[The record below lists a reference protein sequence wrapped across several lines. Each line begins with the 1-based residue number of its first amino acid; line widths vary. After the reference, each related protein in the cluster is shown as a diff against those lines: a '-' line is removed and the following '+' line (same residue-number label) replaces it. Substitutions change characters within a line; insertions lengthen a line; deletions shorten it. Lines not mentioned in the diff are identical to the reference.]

1 MQAFSIQGGRRL
13 VGTVDVTGSKNSAL
27 SLLSAV
33 LLSEGEIVLRNTPDI
48 VDVRSKA
55 RLLQSLGA
63 EIEWNGNDLRIN
75 CSNID
80 SWKVDSDLAQSIRTS
95 FFLMGPLLAR
105 MGKAYLPG
113 PGGCRIGARPVDYHL
128 KGLTALGAT
137 IEQENGYYVA
147 ETKGLKGC
155 PIYLDKPSP
164 GATQHLMVAA
174 VLAKGVTTIQ
184 NAAMEP
190 EVSSLADFLNAMGA
204 RVTGAGTSM
213 IEIHGVRQLTGTNFR
228 VASDRIQAGTYMLA
242 AAITGGD
249 ITVRGLIPDAQAP
262 IVSKLQEAGAQVTVG
277 YDEIRVVAKERL
289 KAVKIRTMPYPGFP
303 TDLQQPMCAL
313 LSVADGTSIVE
324 ETVYESRIGHV
335 RELVRMGADI
345 HQTQLT
351 SIISGVEKLQGAE
364 VEASDLRA
372 GAALVLAGMA
382 AEGNTIIRS
391 IHHIDRG
398 YERLEQTMNS
408 LGASIERIAVSDPT
422 GAWSQAT
429 EAF

>member
-1 MQAFSIQGGRRL
+1 MQAFSIHGGRRL
-13 VGTVDVTGSKNSAL
+13 IGTVDVTGSKNSTL

-33 LLSEGEIVLRNTPDI
+33 LLSKGPIVLRNAPDI

-55 RLLQSLGA
+55 KLLESLGA
-63 EIEWNGNDLRIN
+63 RIQWIGTDLHID
-75 CSNID
+75 CSKID
-80 SWKVDSDLAQSIRTS
+80 SSSVDIELAQSIRTS
-95 FFLMGPLLAR
+95 FFLLGPLLAR
-105 MGKAYLPG
+105 LGKAYLPS

-128 KGLTALGAT
+128 KGLAALGAT
-137 IEQENGYYVA
+137 IDQENGFYVA
-147 ETKGLKGC
+147 KTKGLRGAS
-155 PIYLDKPSP
+155 IYLDKPSP

-174 VLAKGVTTIQ
+174 VLAKGITTIQ

-190 EVSSLADFLNAMGA
+190 EVVTLADFLNSMGA
-204 RVTGAGTSM
+204 RVNGAGTSM
-213 IEIHGVRQLTGTNFR
+213 IEIEGVAELSGTTFR
-228 VASDRIQAGTYMLA
+228 AAPDRIQAGTYMMA

-249 ITVRGLIPDAQAP
+249 VTVRGLMPDAQAP
-262 IVSKLQEAGAQVTVG
+262 IVSKLLEAGAEVTVG
-277 YDEIRVVAKERL
+277 FDEIRVQATQRL

-313 LSVADGTSIVE
+313 LSIAEGTSIVE

-351 SIISGVEKLQGAE
+351 SIITGVDHLEGAD

-372 GAALVLAGMA
+372 GAALVLAGLA

-398 YERLEQTMNS
+398 YERLEQTLSS
-408 LGASIERIAVSDPT
+408 LGASIVRETVSEIGT
-422 GAWSQAT
+422 SRSQA
-429 EAF
+429 AV

>member
-1 MQAFSIQGGRRL
+1 MQAFSIHGGRRL
-13 VGTVDVTGSKNSAL
+13 VGTVDVTGSKNSTL

-33 LLSEGEIVLRNTPDI
+33 LLSKGPIVLRNAPDI

-55 RLLQSLGA
+55 KLLDSLGA
-63 EIEWNGNDLRIN
+63 RIQWIDTDLHID
-75 CSNID
+75 CSKID
-80 SWKVDSDLAQSIRTS
+80 SSSVDIELAQSIRTS
-95 FFLMGPLLAR
+95 FFLLGPLLAR
-105 MGKAYLPG
+105 LGKAYLPS

-128 KGLTALGAT
+128 KGLAALGAT
-137 IEQENGYYVA
+137 IDQENGFYVA
-147 ETKGLKGC
+147 KTKGLRGASV
-155 PIYLDKPSP
+155 YLDKPSP

-174 VLAKGVTTIQ
+174 VLAKGITTIQ

-190 EVSSLADFLNAMGA
+190 EVVTLADFLNAMGA
-204 RVTGAGTSM
+204 RVNGAGTSM
-213 IEIHGVRQLTGTNFR
+213 IEIEGVSELSGTTFR
-228 VASDRIQAGTYMLA
+228 AAPDRIQAGTYMMA

-249 ITVRGLIPDAQAP
+249 VTVRGLMPDAQAP
-262 IVSKLQEAGAQVTVG
+262 IVSKLLEAGAEVTVG
-277 YDEIRVVAKERL
+277 FDEIRVQATQRL

-313 LSVADGTSIVE
+313 MSIAEGTSIVE

-335 RELVRMGADI
+335 RELVRMGANI

-351 SIISGVEKLQGAE
+351 SIITGVDHLEGAD

-372 GAALVLAGMA
+372 GAALVLAGLA

-398 YERLEQTMNS
+398 YERLEQTLSS
-408 LGASIERIAVSDPT
+408 LGASIVRETVSEIGT
-422 GAWSQAT
+422 SRSQA
-429 EAF
+429 AV

>member
-1 MQAFSIQGGRRL
+1 MQAFSIHGGRRL
-13 VGTVDVTGSKNSAL
+13 VGTVDVTGSKNSTL

-33 LLSEGEIVLRNTPDI
+33 LLSKGPIVLRNAPDV

-55 RLLQSLGA
+55 KLLESLGA
-63 EIEWNGNDLRIN
+63 RIEWIGTDLHID
-75 CSNID
+75 CSKID
-80 SWKVDSDLAQSIRTS
+80 SSSVDIELAQSIRTS
-95 FFLMGPLLAR
+95 FFLLGPLLAR
-105 MGKAYLPG
+105 LGKAYLPS

-128 KGLTALGAT
+128 KGLAALGAT
-137 IEQENGYYVA
+137 IDQENGFYVA
-147 ETKGLKGC
+147 KTKGLRGAS
-155 PIYLDKPSP
+155 IYLDKPSP

-174 VLAKGVTTIQ
+174 VLAKGITTIQ

-190 EVSSLADFLNAMGA
+190 EVVTLADFLNSMGA
-204 RVTGAGTSM
+204 RVNGAGTSM
-213 IEIHGVRQLTGTNFR
+213 IEIEGVAELSGTTFR
-228 VASDRIQAGTYMLA
+228 AAPDRIQAGTYMMA

-249 ITVRGLIPDAQAP
+249 VTVRGLMPDAQAP
-262 IVSKLQEAGAQVTVG
+262 IVSKLLEAGAEVTVG
-277 YDEIRVVAKERL
+277 FDEIRVQATQRL

-313 LSVADGTSIVE
+313 LSIAEGTSIVE

-351 SIISGVEKLQGAE
+351 SIITGVDHLEGAD

-372 GAALVLAGMA
+372 GAALVLAGLA

-398 YERLEQTMNS
+398 YERLEQTLSS
-408 LGASIERIAVSDPT
+408 LGASIVRETVSEIGT
-422 GAWSQAT
+422 SRSQA
-429 EAF
+429 AV

>member
-1 MQAFSIQGGRRL
+1 
-13 VGTVDVTGSKNSAL
+13 
-27 SLLSAV
+27 
-33 LLSEGEIVLRNTPDI
+33 
-48 VDVRSKA
+48 
-55 RLLQSLGA
+55 
-63 EIEWNGNDLRIN
+63 
-75 CSNID
+75 
-80 SWKVDSDLAQSIRTS
+80 
-95 FFLMGPLLAR
+95 
-105 MGKAYLPG
+105 
-113 PGGCRIGARPVDYHL
+113 VDYHL
-128 KGLTALGAT
+128 KGLAALGAT
-137 IEQENGYYVA
+137 IDQENGFYVA
-147 ETKGLKGC
+147 KTKGLRGAS
-155 PIYLDKPSP
+155 IYLDKPSP

-174 VLAKGVTTIQ
+174 VLAKGITTIQ

-190 EVSSLADFLNAMGA
+190 EVVTLADFLNSMGA
-204 RVTGAGTSM
+204 RVSGAGTSM
-213 IEIHGVRQLTGTNFR
+213 IEIEGVADLSGTTFR
-228 VASDRIQAGTYMLA
+228 AAPDRIQAGTYMMA

-249 ITVRGLIPDAQAP
+249 VTVRGLMPDDQAP
-262 IVSKLQEAGAQVTVG
+262 IVSKLLEAGAEVTVG
-277 YDEIRVVAKERL
+277 FDEIRVQATQRL

-313 LSVADGTSIVE
+313 LSIAEGTSIVE

-351 SIISGVEKLQGAE
+351 SIISGVDKLQGAE

-382 AEGNTIIRS
+382 AEGNTIIKS

-429 EAF
+429 EPF

>member
-1 MQAFSIQGGRRL
+1 MVRTKVCF
-13 VGTVDVTGSKNSAL
+13 
-27 SLLSAV
+27 LL
-33 LLSEGEIVLRNTPDI
+33 
-48 VDVRSKA
+48 
-55 RLLQSLGA
+55 
-63 EIEWNGNDLRIN
+63 
-75 CSNID
+75 
-80 SWKVDSDLAQSIRTS
+80 KV
-95 FFLMGPLLAR
+95 
-105 MGKAYLPG
+105 
-113 PGGCRIGARPVDYHL
+113 
-128 KGLTALGAT
+128 
-137 IEQENGYYVA
+137 
-147 ETKGLKGC
+147 
-155 PIYLDKPSP
+155 
-164 GATQHLMVAA
+164 
-174 VLAKGVTTIQ
+174 
-184 NAAMEP
+184 
-190 EVSSLADFLNAMGA
+190 
-204 RVTGAGTSM
+204 
-213 IEIHGVRQLTGTNFR
+213 
-228 VASDRIQAGTYMLA
+228 
-242 AAITGGD
+242 
-249 ITVRGLIPDAQAP
+249 
-262 IVSKLQEAGAQVTVG
+262 
-277 YDEIRVVAKERL
+277 
-289 KAVKIRTMPYPGFP
+289 
-303 TDLQQPMCAL
+303 QPMCAL

>member
-1 MQAFSIQGGRRL
+1 MQAFSIHGGRRL
-13 VGTVDVTGSKNSAL
+13 VGTVDVTGSKNSTL

-33 LLSEGEIVLRNTPDI
+33 LLSKGPIVLRNAPDI

-55 RLLQSLGA
+55 KLLESLGA
-63 EIEWNGNDLRIN
+63 RIQWIGTDLHID
-75 CSNID
+75 CSKID
-80 SWKVDSDLAQSIRTS
+80 SSSVDIELAQSIRTS
-95 FFLMGPLLAR
+95 FFLLGPLLAR
-105 MGKAYLPG
+105 LGKAYLPS

-128 KGLTALGAT
+128 KGLAALGAT
-137 IEQENGYYVA
+137 IDQENGFYVA
-147 ETKGLKGC
+147 KTKGLRGAS
-155 PIYLDKPSP
+155 IYLDKPSP

-174 VLAKGVTTIQ
+174 VLAKGITTIQ

-190 EVSSLADFLNAMGA
+190 EVVTLADFLNSMGA
-204 RVTGAGTSM
+204 RVNGAGTSM
-213 IEIHGVRQLTGTNFR
+213 IEIEGVAELSGTTFR
-228 VASDRIQAGTYMLA
+228 AAPDRIQAGTYMMA

-249 ITVRGLIPDAQAP
+249 VTVRGLMPDAQAP
-262 IVSKLQEAGAQVTVG
+262 IVSKLLEAGAEVTVG
-277 YDEIRVVAKERL
+277 FDEIRVQATQRL

-313 LSVADGTSIVE
+313 LSIAEGTSIVE

-351 SIISGVEKLQGAE
+351 SIITGVDHLEGAD

-372 GAALVLAGMA
+372 GAALVLAGLA

-398 YERLEQTMNS
+398 YERLEQTLSS
-408 LGASIERIAVSDPT
+408 LGASIVRETVSEIGT
-422 GAWSQAT
+422 SRSQA
-429 EAF
+429 AV

>member
-1 MQAFSIQGGRRL
+1 MQAFSIHGGRRL
-13 VGTVDVTGSKNSAL
+13 VGTVDVTGSKNSTL

-33 LLSEGEIVLRNTPDI
+33 LLSKGPIVLRNAPDI

-55 RLLQSLGA
+55 KLLEPLGA
-63 EIEWNGNDLRIN
+63 RIEWIGTDLHID
-75 CSNID
+75 CSKID
-80 SWKVDSDLAQSIRTS
+80 SSSVDIELAQSIRTS
-95 FFLMGPLLAR
+95 FFLLGPLLAR
-105 MGKAYLPG
+105 LGKAYLPS

-128 KGLTALGAT
+128 KGLAALGAT
-137 IEQENGYYVA
+137 IDQENGFYVA
-147 ETKGLKGC
+147 KTKGLRGAS
-155 PIYLDKPSP
+155 IYLDKPSP

-174 VLAKGVTTIQ
+174 VLAKGITTIQ

-190 EVSSLADFLNAMGA
+190 EVVTLADFLNSMGA
-204 RVTGAGTSM
+204 RVNGAGTSM
-213 IEIHGVRQLTGTNFR
+213 IEIEGVAELSGTTFR
-228 VASDRIQAGTYMLA
+228 AAPDRIQAGTYMMA

-249 ITVRGLIPDAQAP
+249 VTVRGLMPDAQAP
-262 IVSKLQEAGAQVTVG
+262 IVSKLLEAGAEVTVG
-277 YDEIRVVAKERL
+277 FDEIRVQATQRL

-313 LSVADGTSIVE
+313 LSIAEGTSIVE

-351 SIISGVEKLQGAE
+351 SIITGVDHLEGAD

-372 GAALVLAGMA
+372 GAALVLAGLA

-398 YERLEQTMNS
+398 YERLEQTLSS
-408 LGASIERIAVSDPT
+408 LGASIVRETVSEIGT
-422 GAWSQAT
+422 SRSQA
-429 EAF
+429 AV

>member
-1 MQAFSIQGGRRL
+1 MQAFSIHGGRRL
-13 VGTVDVTGSKNSAL
+13 VGTVDVTGSKNSTL

-33 LLSEGEIVLRNTPDI
+33 LLSKGPIVLRNAPDI

-55 RLLQSLGA
+55 KLLGSLGA
-63 EIEWNGNDLRIN
+63 QIQWIGTDLHID
-75 CSNID
+75 CSKID
-80 SWKVDSDLAQSIRTS
+80 SSSVDIELAQSIRTS
-95 FFLMGPLLAR
+95 FFLLGPLLAR
-105 MGKAYLPG
+105 LGKAYLPS

-128 KGLTALGAT
+128 KGLAALGAT
-137 IEQENGYYVA
+137 IDQENGFYVA
-147 ETKGLKGC
+147 KTKGLRGAS
-155 PIYLDKPSP
+155 IYLDKPSP

-174 VLAKGVTTIQ
+174 VLAKGITTIQ

-190 EVSSLADFLNAMGA
+190 EVVTLADFLNSMGA
-204 RVTGAGTSM
+204 RVSGAGTSM
-213 IEIHGVRQLTGTNFR
+213 IEIEGVADLSGTTFR
-228 VASDRIQAGTYMLA
+228 AAPDRIQAGTYMMA

-249 ITVRGLIPDAQAP
+249 VTVRGLMPDDQAP
-262 IVSKLQEAGAQVTVG
+262 IVSKLLEAGAEVTVG
-277 YDEIRVVAKERL
+277 FDEIRVQATQRL

-313 LSVADGTSIVE
+313 LSIAEGTSIVE

-351 SIISGVEKLQGAE
+351 SIISGVDKLQGAE

-382 AEGNTIIRS
+382 AEGNTIIKS

-429 EAF
+429 EPF

>member
-1 MQAFSIQGGRRL
+1 MQAFSIHGGRRL
-13 VGTVDVTGSKNSAL
+13 VGTVDVTGSKNSTL

-33 LLSEGEIVLRNTPDI
+33 LLSKGPIVLRNAPDI

-55 RLLQSLGA
+55 KLLESLGA
-63 EIEWNGNDLRIN
+63 RIQWIGTDLHID
-75 CSNID
+75 CSKID
-80 SWKVDSDLAQSIRTS
+80 SSSVDIELAQSIRTS
-95 FFLMGPLLAR
+95 FSLLGPLLAR
-105 MGKAYLPG
+105 LGKAYLPS

-128 KGLTALGAT
+128 KGLAALGAT
-137 IEQENGYYVA
+137 IDQENGFYVA
-147 ETKGLKGC
+147 KTKGLRGASV
-155 PIYLDKPSP
+155 YLDKPSP

-174 VLAKGVTTIQ
+174 VLAKGITTIQ

-190 EVSSLADFLNAMGA
+190 EVVTLADFLNAMGA
-204 RVTGAGTSM
+204 RVNGAGTSM
-213 IEIHGVRQLTGTNFR
+213 IEIEGVSELSGTTFR
-228 VASDRIQAGTYMLA
+228 AAPDRIQAGTYMMA

-249 ITVRGLIPDAQAP
+249 VTVRGLMPDAQAP
-262 IVSKLQEAGAQVTVG
+262 IVSKLLEAGAEVTVG
-277 YDEIRVVAKERL
+277 FDEIRVQATQRL

-313 LSVADGTSIVE
+313 MSIAEGTSIVE

-335 RELVRMGADI
+335 RELVRMGANI

-351 SIISGVEKLQGAE
+351 SIITGVDHLEGAD

-372 GAALVLAGMA
+372 GAALVLAGLA

-398 YERLEQTMNS
+398 YERLEQTLSS
-408 LGASIERIAVSDPT
+408 LGASIVRETVSEIGT
-422 GAWSQAT
+422 SRSQA
-429 EAF
+429 AV

>member
-1 MQAFSIQGGRRL
+1 MQAFSIHGGRRL
-13 VGTVDVTGSKNSAL
+13 VGTVDVTGSKNSTL

-33 LLSEGEIVLRNTPDI
+33 LLSKGPIVLRNAPDI

-55 RLLQSLGA
+55 KLLESLGA
-63 EIEWNGNDLRIN
+63 RIEWIGTDLHID
-75 CSNID
+75 CSKID
-80 SWKVDSDLAQSIRTS
+80 SSSVDIELAQSIRTS
-95 FFLMGPLLAR
+95 FFLLGPLLAR
-105 MGKAYLPG
+105 LGKAYLPS

-128 KGLTALGAT
+128 KGLAALGAT
-137 IEQENGYYVA
+137 IDQENGFYVA
-147 ETKGLKGC
+147 KTKGLRGAS
-155 PIYLDKPSP
+155 IYLDKPSP

-174 VLAKGVTTIQ
+174 VLAKGITTIQ

-190 EVSSLADFLNAMGA
+190 EVVTLADFLNSMGA
-204 RVTGAGTSM
+204 RVNGAGTSM
-213 IEIHGVRQLTGTNFR
+213 IEIEGVAELSGTTFR
-228 VASDRIQAGTYMLA
+228 AAPDRIQAGTYMMA

-249 ITVRGLIPDAQAP
+249 VTVRGLMPDAQAP
-262 IVSKLQEAGAQVTVG
+262 IVSKLLEAGAEVTVG
-277 YDEIRVVAKERL
+277 FDEIRVQATQRL

-313 LSVADGTSIVE
+313 LSIAEGTSIVE

-351 SIISGVEKLQGAE
+351 SIITGVDHLEGTD

-372 GAALVLAGMA
+372 GAALVLAGLA

-398 YERLEQTMNS
+398 YERLEQTLSS
-408 LGASIERIAVSDPT
+408 LGASIVRETVSEIGT
-422 GAWSQAT
+422 SRSQA
-429 EAF
+429 AV